1 MGLVRPD
8 LEISPRTY
16 TRRNIRLDVSIFYQE
31 ILSYLRLIS
40 HNRWKF
46 ADSKIRKFKDLA
58 SPVPTKIVKK
68 SVRFRTVF
76 CQFIRLYKNF
86 FLHCDVQRKFRNS
99 GSWHDRWMA
108 DSSIPWRSARKR
120 SYPAEKLAALGY
132 VVAREKGAWDR
143 GRSRKLQSSLFRAGP
158 RDEHEQHVPFHI
170 SLFVP
175 FFASLRTYVRGP
187 TKIRL
192 VVGHRRKSTDNGTC
206 RDLSRMLARSVEI
219 R

>member
-46 ADSKIRKFKDLA
+46 ADSKIRKFKDSV
-58 SPVPTKIVKK
+58 SPVSTKIVKK

-76 CQFIRLYKNF
+76 CQFIRLYNNF

-99 GSWHDRWMA
+99 GVIDGWLIAQFRGE
-108 DSSIPWRSARKR
+108 ARKR

>member
-46 ADSKIRKFKDLA
+46 ADSKIRKFKDSV
-58 SPVPTKIVKK
+58 SPVSTKIVKK

-76 CQFIRLYKNF
+76 CQFIRLYNNF

-99 GSWHDRWMA
+99 GSWRDRWMA
-108 DSSIPWRSARKR
+108 DSSIPWRGSQALVSGRKAGSPGLCGGARKGCLGSWSLEKITEFIVSCR
-120 SYPAEKLAALGY
+120 PSGRARAARPVSYFPLC
-132 VVAREKGAWDR
+132 
-143 GRSRKLQSSLFRAGP
+143 
-158 RDEHEQHVPFHI
+158 
-170 SLFVP
+170 P
-175 FFASLRTYVRGP
+175 FFRLFANVRPRTDEDSSRRWSSQ
-187 TKIRL
+187 KI
-192 VVGHRRKSTDNGTC
+192 NG
-206 RDLSRMLARSVEI
+206 
-219 R
+219 